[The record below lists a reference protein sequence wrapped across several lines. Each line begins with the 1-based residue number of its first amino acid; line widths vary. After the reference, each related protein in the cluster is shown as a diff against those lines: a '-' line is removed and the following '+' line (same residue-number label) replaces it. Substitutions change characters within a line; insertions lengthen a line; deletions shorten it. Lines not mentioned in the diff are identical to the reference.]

1 MNIRFKN
8 YIKLFFSV
16 IILFNSINTS
26 ILNAQGFRGYY
37 QYPDIHDNTIVFT
50 SEGDIW
56 KVSVNGGLAQR
67 LTTHPEEERYANI
80 SPDGKTLAYSASYEG
95 PTEIYTMPINGGIT
109 TRWTYESETSSVTN
123 WSPDNKI
130 IYQTQAYNKLPDEQL
145 VTIDLKT
152 KIKSVVPLYQASEG
166 TQNEKGD
173 WIFIRP
179 ADHGD
184 AAKRYVG
191 GTARQI
197 WKFDGKNEAVK
208 LTNDYDGESHKPMWY
223 DGRVFFISDRDGIMN
238 IWSMDSDGNNLEQH
252 TKHKEYDVRY
262 ANIHDG
268 KTISFT
274 ENKGVR
280 YRDAIFSHDGKEI
293 ITLSDESGEFE
304 FVKLNSTGS
313 DNQTKITKNGTTLR
327 YQGIPSPDGK
337 WIAYDDLE
345 SNMYIL
351 DIKTGESKKISS
363 NNEGIRDFSWSPD
376 SKWLAFVQTA
386 FNSMT
391 QIIVYNFKDES
402 KIYLTTDRA
411 NSFSLK

>member
-8 YIKLFFSV
+8 YIKLFFAI
-16 IILFNSINTS
+16 IILFNSKNTS
-26 ILNAQGFRGYY
+26 ILNAQGFKGYY

-95 PTEIYTMPINGGIT
+95 PTEIYTMPIDGGIT

-197 WKFDGKNEAVK
+197 WKFDGNNEAVK

-223 DGRVFFISDRDGIMN
+223 DGKVFFISDL
-238 IWSMDSDGNNLEQH
+238 SL
-252 TKHKEYDVRY
+252 
-262 ANIHDG
+262 IH
-268 KTISFT
+268 I
-274 ENKGVR
+274 
-280 YRDAIFSHDGKEI
+280 
-293 ITLSDESGEFE
+293 
-304 FVKLNSTGS
+304 
-313 DNQTKITKNGTTLR
+313 
-327 YQGIPSPDGK
+327 
-337 WIAYDDLE
+337 
-345 SNMYIL
+345 
-351 DIKTGESKKISS
+351 
-363 NNEGIRDFSWSPD
+363 
-376 SKWLAFVQTA
+376 
-386 FNSMT
+386 
-391 QIIVYNFKDES
+391 
-402 KIYLTTDRA
+402 
-411 NSFSLK
+411 